1 MGFAN
6 TEQLRELF
14 LSGGMGFLLG
24 AYYDMFRIWRKWR
37 RSSTAAVFVQDCVF
51 FSTAAVVVFLFSLA
65 LTGGTVRA
73 YTLCGVVVGFG
84 AYRYTVGLALL
95 RTVTV
100 LCRWA
105 SRLGCAAKRCASVP
119 IRWFGDRLRVP
130 WGHLREKSKKV
141 VKKSEKILKK
151 GLKPIRNLLYN

>member
-24 AYYDMFRIWRKWR
+24 AYYDVFRIWRKWR
-37 RSSTAAVFVQDCVF
+37 GSSTAAVFFQDCLF
-51 FSTAAVVVFLFSLA
+51 FSTASVVVFLFSLA
-65 LTGGTVRA
+65 LTHGTVRA
-73 YTLCGVVVGFG
+73 YTLCGVAVGFC

-95 RTVTV
+95 RAFTV

-105 SRLGCAAKRCASVP
+105 SWLGCTAKRCASVP
-119 IRWFGDRLRVP
+119 IRWLGNRLCVP
-130 WGHLREKSKKV
+130 WGQLREKSKKV
-141 VKKSEKILKK
+141 AKKSEKILKK
-151 GLKPIRNLLYN
+151 GLKPICNLLYN